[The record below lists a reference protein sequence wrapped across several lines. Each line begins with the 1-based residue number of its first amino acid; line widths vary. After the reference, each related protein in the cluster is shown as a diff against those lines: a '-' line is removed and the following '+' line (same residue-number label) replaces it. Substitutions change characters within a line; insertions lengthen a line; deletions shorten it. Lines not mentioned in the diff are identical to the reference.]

1 MSRAGGL
8 VLGGIEKR
16 ENQMKRAIQKGF
28 TLIELVVV
36 IIILGILAAVAVPQ
50 FIDIAADAR
59 TAVAKGACGALQSSA
74 VLLYASKKT
83 TSTILQIQTN
93 TATTAD
99 LSFAGTCAAP
109 TATYTDASGGT
120 IAACGAIPS
129 GLCL

>member
-1 MSRAGGL
+1 M
-8 VLGGIEKR
+8 
-16 ENQMKRAIQKGF
+16 MRAIQKGF

-59 TAVAKGACGALQSSA
+59 AAVAKGACGALQSSA

-83 TSTILQIQTN
+83 SSNIGAIQINTSTTPDIT
-93 TATTAD
+93 
-99 LSFAGTCAAP
+99 FAGTCAAP
-109 TATYTDASGGT
+109 TATYTDASGPT
-120 IAACGAIPS
+120 IAACGTIPP